1 MGSFVC
7 GNFFGP
13 NLRPP
18 SKASV
23 ENAPDHAEGMPG
35 IPGRSICRL
44 KKLLDTFACVV
55 YRIFVWTS
63 HYQKWGDNIVI
74 NSNFNNIKRHQD
86 VKVRFFANSL
96 VKQGNTSSKSPH
108 FYANENDE
116 TNCTNYTFLCQKK
129 QETNFI
135 ANWLRFPPFPFLRS
149 FAVRFL
155 QVEPPFRGTLGELVD
170 EWLNSYQPL
179 LFWNKSS

>member
-55 YRIFVWTS
+55 YRIFVWT
-63 HYQKWGDNIVI
+63 WGDNIVI

-86 VKVRFFANSL
+86 VKVRFFPNSL

-135 ANWLRFPPFPFLRS
+135 ANWLRFPPSLFWDR
-149 FAVRFL
+149 
-155 QVEPPFRGTLGELVD
+155 
-170 EWLNSYQPL
+170 L
-179 LFWNKSS
+179 LFVFCRSNLLFEAPWASLLMNGLTAINRYYSETNLPK